1 MKRTVRKAVSYTKS
15 YKSMVVHSIVSEGT
29 SIASVCMQYGIDE
42 VYMVREWV
50 REYMKKRGMVRIP
63 RTLTKRKNAPLVL
76 IHEPIDRQ
84 FRKYEEIIMYQ
95 ESFIEALYSEADE
108 ETKKKLLEGLSPSRR
123 ARLKKTGKL

>member
-1 MKRTVRKAVSYTKS
+1 
-15 YKSMVVHSIVSEGT
+15 
-29 SIASVCMQYGIDE
+29 
-42 VYMVREWV
+42 
-50 REYMKKRGMVRIP
+50 
-63 RTLTKRKNAPLVL
+63 L

-95 ESFIEALYSEADE
+95 ESLIEALYSEADE